1 VTPYSD
7 TRIIAQ
13 DQIPATIAA
22 LRAAGGT
29 KVIVQDGSIPPE
41 AVAQLEAAGFVTA
54 QVMPE
59 AGLYTLEDARSPG
72 G

>member
-1 VTPYSD
+1 MRAFSD

-13 DQIPATIAA
+13 DQIPRTIAE
-22 LRAAGGT
+22 LREAGGR
-29 KVIVQDGSIPPE
+29 KVVVQDGSIPPE
-41 AVAQLEAAGFVTA
+41 AAEQLEAAGFVTT

-59 AGLYTLEDARSPG
+59 AGLYTLEDTRSPG